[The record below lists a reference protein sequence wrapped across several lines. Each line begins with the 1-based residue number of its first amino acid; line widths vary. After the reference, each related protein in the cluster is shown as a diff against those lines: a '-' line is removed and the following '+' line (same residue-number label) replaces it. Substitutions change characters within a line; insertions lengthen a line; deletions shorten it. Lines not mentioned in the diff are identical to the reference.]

1 MSSRPLVIVLGMPKT
16 GTESISKFFT
26 CNGWKSSHWTCPGH
40 GYSGQCLLRWVAA
53 VAGSS
58 IADGADLLREAC
70 GDFDVFSQIDYEPS
84 GACLFPQVT
93 YLPTLLRYLPN
104 AYFVLNT
111 RPTAHWLS
119 SVAQWGNMLER
130 LTQACPIN
138 PRNST
143 GLGQWYEANIVRASQ
158 ALRNAGVCHIEVNL
172 ENATVPMLEGIND
185 FFSVKS
191 KAVCLDVHTH
201 RSKESNAGGP
211 TLSDAKLYLM
221 SPPPPPP
228 PPPAPSPT
236 SPASLTSPPPS
247 PSPLL
252 TPPPL
257 APPPLSPLPPSIRP
271 AAPAALQLLSDVPDK
286 TIGDQRGGVA
296 KRFLFVGD
304 SLLRKQFEYLE
315 SGAAQLNELEQ

>member
-1 MSSRPLVIVLGMPKT
+1 MLCEGVVKFLFSNVLVDKEQGFRFPRRAAHSKCQVGERLMRMRLLVACLTSTFLAAVPVPRVDPSPPPPPPPPPSPPPPPLPPLVKPRQLSPLVKPRPRSNLAPISPLSSPTSPLNASSGTSMSSRPLVIVLGMPKT
-16 GTESISKFFT
+16 GTESIAKFFT
-26 CNGWKSSHWTCPGH
+26 CNKWKSSHWTCPGH
-40 GYSGQCLLRWVAA
+40 GYCGQCLLRWVAA

-143 GLGQWYEANIVRASQ
+143 GLGQWYEAIIVRASQ
-158 ALRNAGVCHIEVNL
+158 ALRTQCR
-172 ENATVPMLEGIND
+172 
-185 FFSVKS
+185 
-191 KAVCLDVHTH
+191 C
-201 RSKESNAGGP
+201 
-211 TLSDAKLYLM
+211 
-221 SPPPPPP
+221 
-228 PPPAPSPT
+228 PSH
-236 SPASLTSPPPS
+236 
-247 PSPLL
+247 
-252 TPPPL
+252 
-257 APPPLSPLPPSIRP
+257 
-271 AAPAALQLLSDVPDK
+271 
-286 TIGDQRGGVA
+286 
-296 KRFLFVGD
+296 
-304 SLLRKQFEYLE
+304 
-315 SGAAQLNELEQ
+315 

>member
-16 GTESISKFFT
+16 GTESIAEFFK
-26 CNGWKSSHWTCPGH
+26 CNGWKSSHWKCPGH
-40 GYSGQCLLRWVAA
+40 GYCGQCLLRWVAA

-119 SVAQWGNMLER
+119 SAAQWGNMLER

-143 GLGQWYEANIVRASQ
+143 GLGQWYEAILSAHRKPCAMQMSVT
-158 ALRNAGVCHIEVNL
+158 LTEVNL
-172 ENATVPMLEGIND
+172 ENATVPMLGGIND

-191 KAVCLDVHTH
+191 KAVCLDVHSRT
-201 RSKESNAGGP
+201 G
-211 TLSDAKLYLM
+211 AKCRMLAAQHSRM
-221 SPPPPPP
+221 
-228 PPPAPSPT
+228 
-236 SPASLTSPPPS
+236 PASWPRPDRPP
-247 PSPLL
+247 
-252 TPPPL
+252 
-257 APPPLSPLPPSIRP
+257 
-271 AAPAALQLLSDVPDK
+271 
-286 TIGDQRGGVA
+286 
-296 KRFLFVGD
+296 
-304 SLLRKQFEYLE
+304 
-315 SGAAQLNELEQ
+315 